1 MKYTRE
7 EIVDGTMEYI
17 NNNSSL
23 YNQIQNYIK
32 LVIDIKKKRNNN
44 IDVVNRCS
52 YKFFN
57 YYKNSYF
64 GEYPVRLYALKE
76 YFEFEVNEAM
86 RTIK

>member
-17 NNNSSL
+17 NNNSTI
-23 YNQIQNYIK
+23 YNQMQNYIK
-32 LVIDIKKKRNNN
+32 LVIDLKKKNNN

-52 YKFFN
+52 YKFFK

-86 RTIK
+86 RCTK